1 MRRRANISPEGAAF
15 TDNHKKPATK
25 EPDSG
30 AAITGDHEKPVTEQL
45 PSGPANAESEDELAS
60 GTPPRRLS
68 VLMSQQQRQQ
78 LPSGHYSTTEIRR
91 PQHRSKYY
99 SHSTTEVAWLG
110 QKADRQTVLSH
121 VGRIEELD
129 DGVVA
134 SQACDRCREKDLIC
148 RCYSDVA
155 RTKYQ
160 AAGFGYG
167 CARCRFDGKTCSI
180 QVAARAAGGATKPQR
195 ENMSSLREE
204 IARQKTRIL
213 ELELELAWS
222 QRY

>member
-1 MRRRANISPEGAAF
+1 M
-15 TDNHKKPATK
+15 
-25 EPDSG
+25 
-30 AAITGDHEKPVTEQL
+30 
-45 PSGPANAESEDELAS
+45 
-60 GTPPRRLS
+60 
-68 VLMSQQQRQQ
+68 
-78 LPSGHYSTTEIRR
+78 
-91 PQHRSKYY
+91 
-99 SHSTTEVAWLG
+99 
-110 QKADRQTVLSH
+110 LSH

-134 SQACDRCREKDLIC
+134 PQACDRCREKNWVC
-148 RCYSDVA
+148 RCYSAVA

-195 ENMSSLREE
+195 ESMNSLREE
-204 IARQKTRIL
+204 IATQNARIL